1 MKCRESSRPE
11 GNLQGLSKSLSRRCG
26 HCPSL
31 NSRLRR
37 GWLCA
42 VAAWLTCA
50 GCRPQMGDQPRYEAY
65 EASDFFPDGAAMR
78 PLPAHTVARGQLQ
91 ADEIFFTGIR
101 NGKLV
106 AEIPHQITTAM
117 IERGR
122 ERFNIHCAVC
132 HGSSGA
138 GDGMIVQR
146 GFPTPPSFHSDR
158 LRAAPAGHFFDVM
171 TRGYGVMY
179 PYASRVTPED
189 RWAIVAYVRA
199 VQLSQNATL
208 ADVPAAERSQLE
220 TKQSP
225 CIGKAQDSRAWRYG
239 RPPDSSQRARSAR
252 GSLRR
257 RFLKSGSWR
266 GFFGA
271 DCRSEA

>member
-11 GNLQGLSKSLSRRCG
+11 DNLQGLPISKSPSRRCG

-78 PLPAHTVARGQLQ
+78 PPPVHTVARGQLQ
-91 ADEIFFTGIR
+91 ADEIFFTGMR

-106 AEIPHQITTAM
+106 AEIPGQITTAM

-208 ADVPAAERSQLE
+208 TDVPAAERSQLE
-220 TKQSP
+220 TKESP
-225 CIGKAQDSRAWRYG
+225 
-239 RPPDSSQRARSAR
+239 
-252 GSLRR
+252 
-257 RFLKSGSWR
+257 
-266 GFFGA
+266 
-271 DCRSEA
+271 

>member
-1 MKCRESSRPE
+1 
-11 GNLQGLSKSLSRRCG
+11 
-26 HCPSL
+26 
-31 NSRLRR
+31 
-37 GWLCA
+37 
-42 VAAWLTCA
+42 
-50 GCRPQMGDQPRYEAY
+50 
-65 EASDFFPDGAAMR
+65 
-78 PLPAHTVARGQLQ
+78 
-91 ADEIFFTGIR
+91 
-101 NGKLV
+101 
-106 AEIPHQITTAM
+106 M

-132 HGSSGA
+132 HGFSGA

-179 PYASRVTPED
+179 PYASRVPPED

-199 VQLSQNATL
+199 IQLSQNATL
-208 ADVPAAERSQLE
+208 ADVPPRSEAGWKQRSRHDLENTRLARAAIWPTAVLSH
-220 TKQSP
+220 
-225 CIGKAQDSRAWRYG
+225 C
-239 RPPDSSQRARSAR
+239 ARSAH

-266 GFFGA
+266 GSFGA